1 MESIRRESTKKQRHA
16 VPPDIQ
22 AEAAEE
28 KASALN
34 HLIAPFTAELGAHV
48 DHPSAEGEEAAH
60 TSAQARPW
68 LIPNLFLPED
78 PMQAKGNRR

>member
-1 MESIRRESTKKQRHA
+1 MCHVESIRPGSAKEQRHA

-28 KASALN
+28 EASTLN
-34 HLIAPFTAELGAHV
+34 HLIAPLTAELGAHV

-60 TSAQARPW
+60 TSAQTVTLAYLSRRP
-68 LIPNLFLPED
+68 
-78 PMQAKGNRR
+78 NRSKR

>member
-1 MESIRRESTKKQRHA
+1 MCHVESIRRGSSKEQRHA

-28 KASALN
+28 EASTLN
-34 HLIAPFTAELGAHV
+34 HLIAPLTAELGAHV

-60 TSAQARPW
+60 TSAQTVTLAY
-68 LIPNLFLPED
+68 LLQETHQ
-78 PMQAKGNRR
+78 QAKGSRR